1 MNIRYLQ
8 YFVILAEE
16 QHYQRAAERLGI
28 EQSPLS
34 RAIKAL
40 EAELRVKL
48 FHRTSKGTRITPV
61 GTAFVDDAR
70 RILSAVDQ
78 GWRTLKNEDV
88 FTEPLRIS
96 LADTTLGLANARLS
110 DWLAQVREAFP
121 DTDLRLTEQSY
132 NEALRDLRAGQS
144 DAAIVQGGQSNGV
157 DLLSHPLWQ
166 DPLVA
171 VLPRTHELADQAV
184 IRLEDFIRYPLIDC
198 SPASEAAS
206 SSVVHERFARLG
218 GELINGEYA
227 STVLGM
233 VALVAA
239 GFGLGFAGQLQMQ
252 VVQHPDIVVRPFD
265 DPELV
270 FITSLVYRGELAGSA
285 LPELLAWCGLPE
297 QSRWV

>member
-8 YFVILAEE
+8 YFVVLAEE

-61 GTAFVDDAR
+61 GAAFVDDAR

-110 DWLAQVREAFP
+110 AWLAQVREAFP
-121 DTDLRLTEQSY
+121 QADLRLTEQSY
-132 NEALRDLRAGQS
+132 NEALRDVRAGQA
-144 DAAIVQGGQSNGV
+144 DAAIVQGGLSNGA
-157 DLLSHPLWQ
+157 DLVSAPLWH
-166 DPLVA
+166 DPIVA
-171 VLPRTHELADQAV
+171 VLPRAHELAELAV
-184 IRLEDFIRYPLIDC
+184 VGLEAFMRHPLIDC

-218 GELINGEYA
+218 GELITGEYA

-252 VVQHPDIVVRPFD
+252 VLRHPDLVVRPFD

-270 FITSLVYRGELAGSA
+270 FTTSLVYRNDGTGAGLA
-285 LPELLAWCGLPE
+285 ELLAWCGDAE
-297 QSRWV
+297 QSLPV

>member
-78 GWRTLKNEDV
+78 GWRTLKSEDV

-110 DWLAQVREAFP
+110 DWLGRVREAFP

-171 VLPRTHELADQAV
+171 VLPRAHELADRAV

-198 SPASEAAS
+198 SPASEATS

-239 GFGLGFAGQLQMQ
+239 GFGLGFAGQLQMR